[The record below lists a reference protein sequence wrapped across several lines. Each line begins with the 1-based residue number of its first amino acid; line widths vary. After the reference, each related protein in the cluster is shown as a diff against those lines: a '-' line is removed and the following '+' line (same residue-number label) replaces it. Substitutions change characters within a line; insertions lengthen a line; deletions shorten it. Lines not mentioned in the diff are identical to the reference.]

1 MASNDN
7 IDLEG
12 LVVEVMPAG
21 LFLVDVDG
29 ERVLGYLSGK
39 MRMHKI
45 RIVLGDEV
53 TIQVSPYDLTR
64 GRIVRRGRY
73 PYKK

>member
-21 LFLVDVDG
+21 NFLIDVDG
-29 ERVLGYLSGK
+29 DRVLGYLSGK

-45 RIVLGDEV
+45 RIVLGDLV
-53 TIQVSPYDLTR
+53 TVQVSPYDMSK
-64 GRIVRRGRY
+64 GRITRRGKY